1 MLFQPR
7 TYKETSRPG
16 TNEVAR
22 ALSGRRLL
30 FVINDLDF
38 FISHRLPIA
47 RAARQA
53 GMEVAVAAAPGLAAT
68 RLQAEGIGFHPVP
81 VTRSGAHPRKELR
94 VIWRLYRLFR
104 SWRPDLIHAVTIKG
118 VLYAGL
124 AARFAHAPAVVSAIP
139 GLGHVFIQQGMG
151 AALARWL
158 VMFGYRIALSH
169 PRSRVIF
176 RTPRTG
182 QRFCKPGQR
191 GNRIQF
197 SYGVRGSTSLSS
209 VRSRSHHGQCWLS
222 SRHACYGARV

>member
-118 VLYAGL
+118 CYMRALL
-124 AARFAHAPAVVSAIP
+124 RVSRM
-139 GLGHVFIQQGMG
+139 LR
-151 AALARWL
+151 RWS
-158 VMFGYRIALSH
+158 ALSPGWGTSSSNKEWA
-169 PRSRVIF
+169 PRW
-176 RTPRTG
+176 
-182 QRFCKPGQR
+182 PG
-191 GNRIQF
+191 G
-197 SYGVRGSTSLSS
+197 
-209 VRSRSHHGQCWLS
+209 
-222 SRHACYGARV
+222 